1 MPETET
7 GEGPTPEIPQK
18 PEKEAA
24 SKLSTSLGKLRGLSW
39 KTIRSAITGKRRQA
53 EREAKGKGVGLEE
66 VAELRQLPQRIEETA
81 KALLKKREGW
91 DYSDISRKT
100 REWIE
105 FRKKEASLEERA
117 GLEEAEKRV
126 NDFDAKLIAGEIS
139 SDPEVFLR
147 QFFINLAGVEGVDVA
162 EILGKA
168 VSQLMQ
174 REEKPYPWEPRPE
187 LKIGLS
193 RWHDPRFV
201 GCLVPLTLCVLS
213 TLLCPE
219 AGRRTIKRT
228 VGRIPIA
235 GPLGSRLWTG
245 TIEWGIREKE
255 GFLEDIEKEKE
266 EQIREQVRE
275 DDARGLILG
284 TYPYSR
290 ILGLEEQGNE
300 DLALARLDRAA
311 EFIAQGEYKLDQIHD
326 PRLIARLIHDER
338 YKEYEFSSD
347 QIKDPEKHR
356 KVEELL
362 KELEEKE
369 KEEKEESSLRPSS
382 RKTAEARERQRL
394 TSVQTRARRG
404 KVMSRRERGLV

>member
-18 PEKEAA
+18 PEKEAVSRLSA
-24 SKLSTSLGKLRGLSW
+24 SLEKLRGLSW
-39 KTIRSAITGKRRQA
+39 GTVKSAITGKRRQA
-53 EREAKGKGVGLEE
+53 EREAKGEGAGLEE
-66 VAELRQLPQRIEETA
+66 VAELRQLPQRIKETA

-162 EILGKA
+162 EILGKV

-193 RWHDPRFV
+193 RWHFLRDPRFV

-219 AGRRTIKRT
+219 AGRRAIRRT
-228 VGRIPIA
+228 VGRVPVV
-235 GPLGSRLWTG
+235 GPPTSRLWTG
-245 TIEWGIREKE
+245 AIEWGIRRKE
-255 GFLEDIEKEKE
+255 GFFEDIEREKK
-266 EQIREQVRE
+266 EQIRKEVRE
-275 DDARGLILG
+275 EDARGLILG

-290 ILGLEEQGNE
+290 ILGLEEQGDE

-311 EFIAQGEYKLDQIHD
+311 EFIAQEEYTLDQIHD
-326 PRLIARLIHDER
+326 PRLIARLIYDYQEKYPDVFDEN
-338 YKEYEFSSD
+338 KIED
-347 QIKDPEKHR
+347 LEK
-356 KVEELL
+356 KKQVKQFLEEL
-362 KELEEKE
+362 KE
-369 KEEKEESSLRPSS
+369 KEVEETGYKPSL
-382 RKTAEARERQRL
+382 RKTAAE
-394 TSVQTRARRG
+394 RARQESISARARVS
-404 KVMSRRERGLV
+404 KRVPSRRERGLV